1 MFAEMS
7 ACDRE
12 MSDRCAG
19 IDAQM
24 SSFSFL
30 FSVSLGCHLL
40 CLADNLNISIQSK
53 RMSATEA
60 QESVCLTI
68 KSLEELPSDAHFQS
82 FWSYLEEK

>member
-12 MSDRCAG
+12 ISDRCAG

-40 CLADNLNISIQSK
+40 FLADNLNISIQSK
-53 RMSATEA
+53 RMSAAEA
-60 QESVCLTI
+60 QGLVRLTI
-68 KSLEELPSDAHFQS
+68 
-82 FWSYLEEK
+82 